1 MRRSNSK
8 PITVDTRLK
17 TTLSCLVY
25 PKVIFN
31 RSFILGYTG
40 KKFKSMTTILKKEVG
55 INIITTLKSKKAFRV
70 AGKDNHIKLWSYA
83 EAYVLIN
90 VNGSGIITL
99 KTLVVVVFMV
109 ILARNS

>member
-1 MRRSNSK
+1 MLTRSAGNFSDWMKKWREIIKPIVRRSNSK

-25 PKVIFN
+25 PKAIFN

-55 INIITTLKSKKAFRV
+55 ININTTLNSEK
-70 AGKDNHIKLWSYA
+70 
-83 EAYVLIN
+83 VL
-90 VNGSGIITL
+90 G
-99 KTLVVVVFMV
+99 
-109 ILARNS
+109 